1 MEEVNFEKIEMLEVL
16 ELDEKVIEVF
26 VEEMISLEID
36 VFIVEFDVIK
46 EVVIKFEEV
55 LIVLEKDVE
64 FFLIM
69 LVFVLIEKEDLE
81 VVKEFEVV
89 VVFIM
94 EFED

>member
-1 MEEVNFEKIEMLEVL
+1 MLEVL